1 MSFYLILGFLLG
13 TSALVYTV
21 QRCALHY
28 ALLDTPNARSLH
40 AIPVPRLGG
49 LAFMSMSV
57 LYLSYNACDIVW
69 FGPCIMALIGLVD
82 DLKGMAAKPKLGLQI
97 LVASMIAF
105 ATVPLWAAP
114 VVVFILVGLVNTYNF
129 VDGLDGYVGTQ
140 AVGFLGLAA
149 YFFIQEGAAAE
160 AMVCVGLGSI
170 LLGFLP
176 FNLPKASIFMG
187 DCGSFF
193 IGTLFGVLLL
203 KLSLLNV
210 WAAGMLMLFSLPFGL
225 DVVYTLY
232 RRWQA
237 GKPLLEAHREHLYQ
251 QLHLA
256 GYTVPQVLL
265 LSIGLHVML
274 GALVVQGYNLW
285 G

>member
-1 MSFYLILGFLLG
+1 MSLYLILGLLLS

-21 QRCALHY
+21 QRGALHY

-49 LAFMSMSV
+49 LAFMSMSAF
-57 LYLSYNACDIVW
+57 YFSYSACDIVW
-69 FGPCIMALIGLVD
+69 FTTCIMALIGLVD
-82 DLKGMAAKPKLGLQI
+82 DLKGMAAKLKLGLQI
-97 LVASMIAF
+97 CVAMGIAV
-105 ATVPLWAAP
+105 ATVPLWAVP
-114 VVVFILVGLVNTYNF
+114 IVVFIIVGLVNTYNF
-129 VDGLDGYVGTQ
+129 VDGLDGYVVTQ
-140 AVGFLGLAA
+140 AVGFLGLAT
-149 YFFIQEGAAAE
+149 YFFIQEGAVSD
-160 AMVCVGLGSI
+160 AMVCVGLCSI

-232 RRWQA
+232 RRWKA

-251 QLHLA
+251 RLHLA
-256 GYTVPQVLL
+256 GYTVSQVLL

-274 GALVVQGYNLW
+274 GTLVVQGYNLW